1 MARSARIFDLD
12 LDPFEELKRRDG
24 DLREEGVEVTG
35 NEQADSG
42 EQAGT
47 RLESSAC
54 CVPPDSGTG
63 LAGPTS
69 ASPPTLSRDRDPPN

>member
-47 RLESSAC
+47 RLN
-54 CVPPDSGTG
+54 G
-63 LAGPTS
+63 LS
-69 ASPPTLSRDRDPPN
+69 